1 MPMKIMLLFT
11 DAEAGAAGLLDPYCS
26 PGFIQALL
34 DEHLEPVLV
43 RFLHDDLQAPTTSPS
58 SAGGPAGP
66 VSRCDAR
73 SFGTLLQT
81 HRPAIVQTFGDIA
94 RLAPIWRAAA
104 EAGCR
109 VVHFVPSGAGD
120 QMPGGKIRRTAWL
133 RGGLNGRR
141 SSRHVSAVL
150 GSNRASI
157 AEHVEAGF
165 FPQARFAMTTLP
177 PLAVPAGRETW
188 SPPPDSATAVLGCCQ
203 HDGADEDIKFVLDA
217 MTLTG
222 TRHLFRVV
230 IFQRSVSAAANSLHD
245 RNVAFLTADSV
256 DDFIQA
262 IDLLVVPRS
271 DDRAMEAVLLA
282 LRSNKIVIAP
292 DGGTVAEALQFG
304 RHGVLFNAGSAFDL
318 AMAIDKTTGA
328 WSKPPFDFAGT
339 ESVIGSARPQEVAR
353 VFSQAYR
360 KLQGEA
366 APRLETVAAQ

>member
-1 MPMKIMLLFT
+1 MKIMLLFT
-11 DAEAGAAGLLDPYCS
+11 EAEEGVTGLLDPYCS
-26 PGFIQALL
+26 PGFIEALL
-34 DEHLEPVLV
+34 DEDLEPVLV
-43 RFLHDDLQAPTTSPS
+43 RFLHDGLRAPTMSQEST
-58 SAGGPAGP
+58 GGPPGP

-94 RLAPIWRAAA
+94 RLAPVWRAAA

-109 VVHFVPSGAGD
+109 VVHFVPGKAGD
-120 QMPGGKIRRTAWL
+120 QMAAGKIRRAAWS

-141 SSRHVSAVL
+141 SSRYVSAVL

-157 AEHVEAGF
+157 AKHLEAGF
-165 FPQARFAMTTLP
+165 FPQAKFTMTTLP
-177 PLAVPAGRETW
+177 PIAVPAGRETW

-203 HDGADEDIKFVLDA
+203 HDGADEDIRFVLDA
-217 MTLTG
+217 ITLTG
-222 TRHLFRVV
+222 TRHLFRVLV
-230 IFQRSVSAAANSLHD
+230 FQRSVSAAAKSPHD

-256 DDFIQA
+256 GDLIQA
-262 IDLLVVPRS
+262 IDVLIVPRN

-328 WSKPPFDFAGT
+328 LSGPPFDFAGT
-339 ESVIGSARPQEVAR
+339 DSVIGSARPQEVAR
-353 VFSQAYR
+353 VFARAYR
-360 KLQGEA
+360 KLQGQA
-366 APRLETVAAQ
+366 GPRLETVAAQ